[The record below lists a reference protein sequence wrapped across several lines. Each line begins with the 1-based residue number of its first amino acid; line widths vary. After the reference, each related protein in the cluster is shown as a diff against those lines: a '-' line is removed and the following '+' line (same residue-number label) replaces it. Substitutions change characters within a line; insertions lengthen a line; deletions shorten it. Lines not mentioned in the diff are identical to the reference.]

1 MAVIDGASM
10 TDHAREIA
18 KKIFMLIAE
27 AEAKAHNL
35 PIDEVHFHEV
45 GAVDSIVDI
54 ISAAVCFDSLGIPEV
69 IVPKLSEGTGTV
81 RCQHGRLPVPV
92 PATLNIVTACGMPLE
107 IMDATGEFVTPT
119 GAAIACA
126 LATSHTLPS
135 LFRIER
141 IGLGAG
147 KRAYTERAGIL
158 RALLISDDQGEGERD
173 EVLKIETDIDDCS
186 GEVLGYTL
194 EKLMQAGALDV
205 HYAPVF
211 MKKNRPAWELTVI
224 CKKEIRE
231 TLEDIIFRET
241 TTIGVREFP
250 SVMRVIL
257 KREEREVETP
267 FGQALVKQVTFSDTV
282 RNYPEYES
290 VKALAEENEASFHEV
305 FEAVRKAAE
314 ELD

>member
-1 MAVIDGASM
+1 
-10 TDHAREIA
+10 
-18 KKIFMLIAE
+18 
-27 AEAKAHNL
+27 
-35 PIDEVHFHEV
+35 
-45 GAVDSIVDI
+45 
-54 ISAAVCFDSLGIPEV
+54 
-69 IVPKLSEGTGTV
+69 
-81 RCQHGRLPVPV
+81 
-92 PATLNIVTACGMPLE
+92 MPLE

-241 TTIGVREFP
+241 TTIGVREF
-250 SVMRVIL
+250 
-257 KREEREVETP
+257 
-267 FGQALVKQVTFSDTV
+267 QASC
-282 RNYPEYES
+282 
-290 VKALAEENEASFHEV
+290 ASS
-305 FEAVRKAAE
+305 
-314 ELD
+314 

>member
-1 MAVIDGASM
+1 MI
-10 TDHAREIA
+10 
-18 KKIFMLIAE
+18 KE
-27 AEAKAHNL
+27 A
-35 PIDEVHFHEV
+35 I
-45 GAVDSIVDI
+45 
-54 ISAAVCFDSLGIPEV
+54 
-69 IVPKLSEGTGTV
+69 
-81 RCQHGRLPVPV
+81 
-92 PATLNIVTACGMPLE
+92 
-107 IMDATGEFVTPT
+107 
-119 GAAIACA
+119 
-126 LATSHTLPS
+126 
-135 LFRIER
+135 
-141 IGLGAG
+141 
-147 KRAYTERAGIL
+147 
-158 RALLISDDQGEGERD
+158 
-173 EVLKIETDIDDCS
+173 
-186 GEVLGYTL
+186 

>member
-1 MAVIDGASM
+1 
-10 TDHAREIA
+10 
-18 KKIFMLIAE
+18 
-27 AEAKAHNL
+27 
-35 PIDEVHFHEV
+35 
-45 GAVDSIVDI
+45 
-54 ISAAVCFDSLGIPEV
+54 
-69 IVPKLSEGTGTV
+69 
-81 RCQHGRLPVPV
+81 
-92 PATLNIVTACGMPLE
+92 
-107 IMDATGEFVTPT
+107 
-119 GAAIACA
+119 
-126 LATSHTLPS
+126 
-135 LFRIER
+135 
-141 IGLGAG
+141 
-147 KRAYTERAGIL
+147 
-158 RALLISDDQGEGERD
+158 
-173 EVLKIETDIDDCS
+173 
-186 GEVLGYTL
+186 
-194 EKLMQAGALDV
+194 
-205 HYAPVF
+205 

>member
-1 MAVIDGASM
+1 MQTLYI
-10 TDHAREIA
+10 H
-18 KKIFMLIAE
+18 
-27 AEAKAHNL
+27 
-35 PIDEVHFHEV
+35 
-45 GAVDSIVDI
+45 
-54 ISAAVCFDSLGIPEV
+54 PEN
-69 IVPKLSEGTGTV
+69 PQP
-81 RCQHGRLPVPV
+81 R
-92 PATLNIVTACGMPLE
+92 
-107 IMDATGEFVTPT
+107 
-119 GAAIACA
+119 
-126 LATSHTLPS
+126 
-135 LFRIER
+135 
-141 IGLGAG
+141 
-147 KRAYTERAGIL
+147 
-158 RALLISDDQGEGERD
+158 LISQVVDALNRDQLIIYPTDTSYAFGC
-173 EVLKIETDIDDCS
+173 KIGSKEAI
-186 GEVLGYTL
+186 